1 MQLNKLTKTIASALG
16 VLIGAVI
23 IGFVNFQIISTW
35 MNGGNGPANVGSI
48 EVSYVSMARFLG
60 DFGFRSWAPFWYL
73 GFPYHLFY
81 TPFLP
86 YLIFLLNKIISMPLW
101 EGYRFLTGLSY
112 ILAPISLF
120 FLGWTLSKR
129 FIGGLLSGILYS
141 VAPTIFYFFD
151 KGVLGDRISAQF
163 FDPRRFTI
171 LVRWGEGPHTLS
183 LVFLPLAGVF
193 FARYLRKSR
202 FMDLTL
208 ASFFLGL
215 TALSNALGMFAA
227 LLLTGSIFFARSAVV
242 RTKDL
247 FKVLLSLILVLVL
260 ALGLISLW
268 YNFSFIKNFFGEGQG
283 TASILIALFPWGWVA
298 ILLGAGI
305 FHIVFKKVIRDFGIA
320 SSLLWFLILFC
331 VVLTYYKTGVELL
344 PQALRYNTEA
354 DMALSLL
361 IGVLVGVIARKLGQK
376 HIAFEIFITV
386 ITFITIILGIVYI
399 QPFIPIASKAGEAV
413 VDLGKGSEYKIAKWL
428 DGHVDQKKGERVFIP
443 GNYGFYLNFFT
454 NVWQVRGGLFQ
465 AATHP
470 WQNHIHFQL
479 ANGKDPELVLAWLTI
494 VNVKYAVVTTPASME
509 LYKET
514 KNLERFETFPIS
526 LEQSGDVIYE
536 VPLKRS
542 SLAKPVN
549 LKLLAS
555 PAGGLK
561 SPKRADDKAPIL
573 AYADWVENSSLN
585 ETTFEVVNND
595 NYKIKG
601 SVASGEGILVQ
612 MTADPGWQAKDQYG
626 NKLQIQKDPLGFFVI
641 NTPRPGD
648 ISISLKRGRTWD
660 EWLGYILTL
669 ITIIGMVLWKTK
681 HHQFKPQN

>member
-16 VLIGAVI
+16 VLVGAVI

-386 ITFITIILGIVYI
+386 ITFITIILGI
-399 QPFIPIASKAGEAV
+399 
-413 VDLGKGSEYKIAKWL
+413 
-428 DGHVDQKKGERVFIP
+428 
-443 GNYGFYLNFFT
+443 
-454 NVWQVRGGLFQ
+454 
-465 AATHP
+465 
-470 WQNHIHFQL
+470 
-479 ANGKDPELVLAWLTI
+479 
-494 VNVKYAVVTTPASME
+494 
-509 LYKET
+509 
-514 KNLERFETFPIS
+514 
-526 LEQSGDVIYE
+526 EQ
-536 VPLKRS
+536 
-542 SLAKPVN
+542 
-549 LKLLAS
+549 
-555 PAGGLK
+555 
-561 SPKRADDKAPIL
+561 
-573 AYADWVENSSLN
+573 
-585 ETTFEVVNND
+585 
-595 NYKIKG
+595 
-601 SVASGEGILVQ
+601 
-612 MTADPGWQAKDQYG
+612 
-626 NKLQIQKDPLGFFVI
+626 
-641 NTPRPGD
+641 
-648 ISISLKRGRTWD
+648 
-660 EWLGYILTL
+660 
-669 ITIIGMVLWKTK
+669 
-681 HHQFKPQN
+681 